1 MPPMKRFALLFL
13 TACLA
18 PAAAAAGSGL
28 AIAGRGATLEQV
40 LSAPHPA
47 DYRLLIRSRELERI
61 AAPEARDE
69 VLDLLG
75 RARRGG
81 AVLFAC
87 EKDLRARHLRPTD
100 LPPGVVAL
108 AASHVWESGAS
119 TPADRL
125 LREIC
130 S

>member
-1 MPPMKRFALLFL
+1 MQPLALLL
-13 TACLA
+13 LA
-18 PAAAAAGSGL
+18 ASLALPAAAAEPGL
-28 AIAGRGATLEQV
+28 AVAGRGATLEQV

-61 AAPEARDE
+61 AAPEAREE

-87 EKDLRARHLRPTD
+87 EKDLQARELRLTD

-108 AASHVWESGAS
+108 APSHVWENGAS

>member
-1 MPPMKRFALLFL
+1 MKRLALLVL
-13 TACLA
+13 AACLA
-18 PAAAAAGSGL
+18 PATAVAESGL

-69 VLDLLG
+69 VLDLLD

-81 AVLFAC
+81 AVLLAC
-87 EKDLRARHLRPTD
+87 EKDLRAHNLRPSD
-100 LPPGVVAL
+100 LPQGVVAL
-108 AASHVWESGAS
+108 AASHVWENGAS
-119 TPADRL
+119 TPADRQ
-125 LREIC
+125 LRDIC
-130 S
+130 L